1 MADVPRTN
9 TFANLSIRS
18 KARMQNPSFLQ
29 DLIWILKSVPNKRS
43 TKGFLQKYAPLGLN
57 NASSNLIENKLSY
70 GLQKRI
76 AIAKIADV
84 DSLDDETLYGIG
96 RSIYGLIRL
105 GINTL
110 VVPTGT
116 DLGIT
121 AKFKMPAEKQ
131 SRWTMLSSLY
141 SQQNRIMRV
150 SDIFTKAGV
159 LTKPWYSS
167 ICQLG
172 PNGAYLEDTNSVF
185 RTLASNY
192 TPIIPSLAFMPNL
205 KEISIDGD
213 EVIYGLT
220 KSLHKPEDDYNV
232 DRLIILDKVGGMP
245 CAKRRQGSSHVL
257 INLAQEYEELR
268 KTLPKHHI
276 KNLFLAQRCL
286 KMLSKEASAIVT
298 TPNEA
303 MLTNSSMDRNPL
315 IHNIL
320 TERSIFSCSL
330 PRDRS
335 PITKTTLLRA
345 GVPVYIC
352 MGTECITDGS
362 VSWERL
368 WMLINDSFNRTLDM
382 EAYLKRLKNSL
393 AAVIVAGDYAG
404 TAIVTYEKVNDGKA
418 KVPYLDKLAVSKNA
432 QGSAAISDVL
442 FNAMIELFPKE
453 LIWRSRLD
461 NPVNKWYFER
471 SVGSLKS
478 PKTPWR
484 LFWTGDIQVK
494 NLDHIEHYLNVID
507 RIQPTWLND

>member
-1 MADVPRTN
+1 
-9 TFANLSIRS
+9 
-18 KARMQNPSFLQ
+18 MQNPSFLQ

-43 TKGFLQKYAPLGLN
+43 TKGFLQKYAPLRFDY
-57 NASSNLIENKLSY
+57 ASSKLLDNGLSY

-84 DSLDDETLYGIG
+84 DSLNDETLFGIG
-96 RSIYGLIRL
+96 RSIYGLTRL
-105 GINTL
+105 GIHSL
-110 VVPTGT
+110 IVPTGF

-121 AKFKMPAEKQ
+121 AKFRLPEEKQ
-131 SRWTMLSSLY
+131 SQWTMLNSLY
-141 SQQNRIMRV
+141 SQQNRVMRV
-150 SDIFTKAGV
+150 SDIFSKAGV
-159 LTKPWYSS
+159 LTKPLYSS

-172 PNGAYLEDTNSVF
+172 PNGAHLEDIDSVY
-185 RTLASNY
+185 RSLTSDY
-192 TPIIPSLAFMPNL
+192 TPIIPSSAFMPNL
-205 KEISIDGD
+205 KEISMDGD
-213 EVIYGLT
+213 EIIYGLT
-220 KSLHKPEDDYNV
+220 KSLHKPEDGCTV

-245 CAKRRQGSSHVL
+245 CAQRPQGSSHVL

-268 KTLPKHHI
+268 KSLPKHHI

-286 KMLSKEASAIVT
+286 KVLSKEASAIVT
-298 TPNEA
+298 TPTEA
-303 MLTNSSMDRNPL
+303 MLTNSSMNRNPL
-315 IHNIL
+315 IHNVL

-335 PITKTTLLRA
+335 PVTKTTLLRG
-345 GVPVYIC
+345 GVAVYTY
-352 MGTECITDGS
+352 MGPECITDGS
-362 VSWERL
+362 ISWERV
-368 WMLINDSFNRTLDM
+368 WTLINDSFSRTLDM

-393 AAVIVAGDYAG
+393 AAIIIAGDYAG
-404 TAIVTYEKVNDGKA
+404 TAIVTYEEANNGKT

-442 FNAMIELFPKE
+442 FNAMVDLFPKE

-471 SVGSLKS
+471 SIGSLKS

-484 LFWTGDIQVK
+484 LFWTGDTQVK
-494 NLDHIEHYLNVID
+494 SLDHIRHYLSIID